1 MAQKRPLIDL
11 RGSITAVRA
20 ATGLFALIIFS
31 TFNNFIGGVYMA
43 LMDPYG
49 LELFPVEIW
58 GIVLGVAS
66 SGFIIGGLLIAK
78 FGLGRNPIKTMLLL
92 VILMGLLGCGVHD
105 P

>member
-1 MAQKRPLIDL
+1 M
-11 RGSITAVRA
+11 RA

-58 GIVLGVAS
+58 GIVLGVTS
-66 SGFIIGGLLIAK
+66 TGFIIGGLLIAK
-78 FGLGRNPIKTMLLL
+78 FGLGRNPIRTMLLL
-92 VILMGLLGCGVHD
+92 VIVMGAARRALHD
-105 P
+105 PRVLVALRRRASCST